1 MKDSGRTK
9 TSEETTTTLT
19 LIWGAVEAEDLVEE
33 AVGWAWELLG
43 RVGATIDSVDVTP
56 SGTQTP

>member
-9 TSEETTTTLT
+9 TSDATTTTLT
-19 LIWGAVEAEDLVEE
+19 LIWGAVDAGDLVEE
-33 AVGWAWELLG
+33 ALGWAWELLG

-56 SGTQTP
+56 TGER